1 MQCILLKI
9 AKKNLHKSKTKRK
22 ELLHTHA
29 LHYTFIQ
36 KESSL
41 STYLH
46 FTLKCSNHNH
56 IQLVNFY
63 GHFFQTEGESDSG
76 AVVVFLFLVFCF
88 YVWQWTTDDCEK
100 TKTTDSNFAHSL
112 VFCKSTKMSFCF
124 SYTFFI
130 LYLTVRTFQVAS
142 KHNTYKE

>member
-9 AKKNLHKSKTKRK
+9 AKKNLHKSKNKRK
-22 ELLHTHA
+22 ELVCTHA
-29 LHYTFIQ
+29 LHYTLTQ

-76 AVVVFLFLVFCF
+76 AVVVFLFLVLFFC
-88 YVWQWTTDDCEK
+88 
-100 TKTTDSNFAHSL
+100 
-112 VFCKSTKMSFCF
+112 
-124 SYTFFI
+124 
-130 LYLTVRTFQVAS
+130 LTM
-142 KHNTYKE
+142 NY